1 MPDLANKPFD
11 VICVGDS
18 TIDTFIKIHDAS
30 VQCDIHHEEC
40 KICVTYGDKIPVD
53 AIGHGVAG
61 NAANVAVGCKKLGLS
76 TAIYTNLGGD
86 SAGKTIME
94 AFVNAGISTEYVV
107 MNEKMDSNLSVILTF
122 QGERTAFVY
131 HQDWLYRLPRIANT
145 SWLYFTSVAESF
157 TNSNIIEEI
166 CQYIDTSRAKLVY
179 SPGTLQIKADVK
191 RYPRILE
198 KCEVLIVNVEEA
210 KKILDI
216 DPKEQVD
223 IKKTL
228 SQLHLLGPKKIVV
241 TDGADGSYASDGQND
256 LKLGVFP
263 VKVVEK
269 TGAGDAYSAGLIS
282 ALRLGKPFDEAL
294 VWGALNSAS
303 VIKHLGPQSGLLS
316 AAELEKE
323 RSVVSD
329 FAAVKL

>member
-1 MPDLANKPFD
+1 MPDSNSKPFD
-11 VICVGDS
+11 VITIGDS
-18 TIDTFIKIHDAS
+18 TIDTFIKVHDAS

-76 TAIYTNLGGD
+76 TGIYTNLGGD
-86 SAGKTIME
+86 SAGKAIME
-94 AFVNAGISTEYVV
+94 VFVNAGVSTEYVV

-131 HQDWLYRLPRIANT
+131 HQDWSYRLPNLADT
-145 SWLYFTSVAESF
+145 YWLYFTSVAESF
-157 TNSNIIEEI
+157 TSSNIVEEI
-166 CQYIDTSRAKLVY
+166 CQYVDRRGAKLVY

-198 KCEVLIVNVEEA
+198 KCEVLIINLEEA

-216 DPKEQVD
+216 DQKDQVD
-223 IKKTL
+223 IKKLL

-241 TDGADGSYASDGQND
+241 TDGADGSYASDGLVD
-256 LKLGVFP
+256 LKLGVLP
-263 VKVVEK
+263 IKVVEK
-269 TGAGDAYSAGLIS
+269 TGAGDAFSAGLIS
-282 ALRLGKPFDEAL
+282 ALRLGKTFEEAL
-294 VWGALNSAS
+294 VWGTINSAS
-303 VIKHLGPQSGLLS
+303 VIKHLGPQSGLLTLS
-316 AAELEKE
+316 EVEKG
-323 RSVVSD
+323 RSVMSD

>member
-1 MPDLANKPFD
+1 MLTPNDKLFD
-11 VICVGDS
+11 VITIGDS

-94 AFVNAGISTEYVV
+94 AFVNAGISTDYVAV
-107 MNEKMDSNLSVILTF
+107 NEKMDSNLSVILTF

-131 HQDWLYRLPRIANT
+131 HQDWLYRLPDMAKT
-145 SWLYFTSVAESF
+145 AWLYFTSVAESF
-157 TNSNIIEEI
+157 TSSNIIEEI
-166 CQYIDTSRAKLVY
+166 CHYIDKSGAKLVY

-198 KCEVLIVNVEEA
+198 KCEILIVNMEEA

-216 DPKEQVD
+216 DPKEQVEV
-223 IKKTL
+223 KKIL
-228 SQLHLLGPKKIVV
+228 SALHLLGPKKIGL
-241 TDGADGSYASDGQND
+241 TDGADGSYASDGLTNFQ
-256 LKLGVFP
+256 LGVLP

-269 TGAGDAYSAGLIS
+269 TGAGDSYSAGLIS
-282 ALRLGKPFDEAL
+282 ALCIGKPFEEAL
-294 VWGALNSAS
+294 VWGTLNSAS

-316 AAELEKE
+316 RAELENE
-323 RSVVSD
+323 RSVMSD
-329 FAAVKL
+329 FAAAKL

>member
-1 MPDLANKPFD
+1 MSNSSNKPFD
-11 VICVGDS
+11 VITIGDS

-76 TAIYTNLGGD
+76 TAVYTNLGGD
-86 SAGKTIME
+86 SAGSTIMK
-94 AFVNAGISTEYVV
+94 AFKDAGISTEYVV
-107 MNEKMDSNLSVILTF
+107 VNEKMESNLSVILTF

-131 HQDWLYRLPRIANT
+131 HQDWLYRLPNLKAT

-157 TNSNIIEEI
+157 TSSNIIEEI
-166 CQYIDTSRAKLVY
+166 CHYVEKCGAKLLY
-179 SPGTLQIKADVK
+179 SPGTLQIKADIK

-198 KCEVLIVNVEEA
+198 KCEILIVNVEEA
-210 KKILDI
+210 KKVLDI
-216 DPKEQVD
+216 DVKEQVD
-223 IKKTL
+223 IKKIL

-241 TDGADGSYASDGQND
+241 TDGAEGSYASDGITS
-256 LKLGVFP
+256 LKLGILH

-269 TGAGDAYSAGLIS
+269 TGAGDAYSAGLLS
-282 ALRLGKPFDEAL
+282 ALSVGKPFDEAL
-294 VWGALNSAS
+294 VWGALNGAS
-303 VIKHLGPQSGLLS
+303 VIKHLGPQSGLLTRS
-316 AAELEKE
+316 ELEKE
-323 RSVVSD
+323 RSVMSD
-329 FAAVKL
+329 FSAVKL